1 MASSTKPLL
10 KQNRAAGERGI
21 TRPTIL
27 PPAARARSERASF
40 SCQWCLD
47 WADTEM
53 MFQLSGR
60 RAATVMS
67 IMTCCV

>member
-1 MASSTKPLL
+1 M
-10 KQNRAAGERGI
+10 GI

-27 PPAARARSERASF
+27 PPAAGPIGEG
-40 SCQWCLD
+40 QLVLPVGLD

-67 IMTCCV
+67 IMTCRVVVGPPATEELE